1 MAGLAAMVAR
11 ISSFAFCW
19 FDKVTKTMAQTTF
32 DLADVKR
39 RMQGAV
45 QSFKGDLAS
54 LRTGRASA
62 NVLDPIQVEAYGART
77 PLTQLATVSVPEA
90 RLLSVQVW
98 DRSMV
103 NAVEKAIRESD
114 LGLNPQTEGQ
124 VLRIRIPELNEQRRK
139 EMVKVAHKYAE
150 EAKIAVR
157 HVRRDGIDLIKK
169 LEKDGHLPKDDVQR
183 QSDLVQKATD
193 QHIGEIDQA
202 LASKEKEILHV

>member
-1 MAGLAAMVAR
+1 
-11 ISSFAFCW
+11 
-19 FDKVTKTMAQTTF
+19 MAQTTF

-39 RMQGAV
+39 RMQGAL

-54 LRTGRASA
+54 LRSGRASA
-62 NVLDPIQVEAYGART
+62 NMLDPIQVEAYGARQ
-77 PLTQLATVSVPEA
+77 PLAQLATVSVPEA

-150 EAKIAVR
+150 ESKIAVR
-157 HVRRDGIDLIKK
+157 HVRRDAIDTIKK
-169 LEKDGHLPKDDVQR
+169 VEKDGAFTKDDVTR

-193 QHIGEIDQA
+193 QHIAEIDQA
-202 LASKEKEILHV
+202 LATKEKEILSV